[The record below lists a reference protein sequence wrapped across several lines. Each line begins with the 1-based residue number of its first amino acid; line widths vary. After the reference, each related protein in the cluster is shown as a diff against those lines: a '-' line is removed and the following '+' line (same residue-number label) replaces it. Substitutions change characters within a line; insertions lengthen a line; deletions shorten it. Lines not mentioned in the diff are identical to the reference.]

1 MYKFESDDPAT
12 LLNAIIKKKFDEFS
26 ITAILKF
33 EKKVVPVAF
42 SEHDRLWLQESALH
56 NGRGVIHFHSP
67 IR

>member
-1 MYKFESDDPAT
+1 M
-12 LLNAIIKKKFDEFS
+12 
-26 ITAILKF
+26 AILKF